1 LKTVAL
7 KLEKSQWREYFDRVS
22 KALVGKRAEI
32 EVASLKI
39 GDRIEA
45 EWLPLLG
52 ISYDRKNDVI
62 DIALEGLTH
71 LIHKPREVYIEQNGL
86 ELSALDV
93 IDAEDAGRIV
103 LFKDPLMLPA
113 PAQSTKKAS

>member
-1 LKTVAL
+1 M
-7 KLEKSQWREYFDRVS
+7 KLEKSQWRGYFDRVS

-32 EVASLKI
+32 EVASLKL

-52 ISYDRKNDVI
+52 ISYDPKNDVI

-71 LIHKPREVYIEQNGL
+71 LIHEPREVYVEQDGL
-86 ELSALDV
+86 ELSV
-93 IDAEDAGRIV
+93 FEVVDAEGLRQIV
-103 LFKDPLMLPA
+103 VLKDPLMLPA
-113 PAQSTKKAS
+113 PEQSTKNAS